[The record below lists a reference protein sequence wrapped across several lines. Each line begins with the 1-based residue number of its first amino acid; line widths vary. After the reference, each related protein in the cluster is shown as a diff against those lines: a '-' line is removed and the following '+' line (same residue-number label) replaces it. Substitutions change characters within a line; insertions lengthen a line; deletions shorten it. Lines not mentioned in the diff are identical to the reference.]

1 MRVLVD
7 VVTGQPRVGV
17 DAKQLL
23 AAVRARKHVALPAQC
38 LALAAP
44 LTELG
49 EHAVP
54 LRLDAE
60 RLPGEHTLTVLVKKK
75 L

>member
-7 VVTGQPRVGV
+7 VATGQPRTAV

-23 AAVRARKHVALPAQC
+23 AAVRARKHVALPAEC

-44 LTELG
+44 LAELG

-54 LRLDAE
+54 LRFDAR
-60 RLPGEHTLTVLVKKK
+60 RLPGEHTLAVLVKKK